1 MINQAG
7 ITHFP
12 GNLKAL
18 FAATKTCFSISIA
31 KICFANFTQ
40 HPGFLLQII
49 VLAPDFQAF
58 IHEVQEFLTVCGED
72 RVYQI
77 VNVEL
82 LLRRHPP
89 EAVIGFLNLLRDD
102 YKKELKQIIQKNK
115 TDPRINELV
124 AKNFRIRM
132 AINTI
137 KNAEKG
143 VKNAA

>member
-1 MINQAG
+1 MTKRVIN
-7 ITHFP
+7 
-12 GNLKAL
+12 
-18 FAATKTCFSISIA
+18 
-31 KICFANFTQ
+31 
-40 HPGFLLQII
+40 
-49 VLAPDFQAF
+49 
-58 IHEVQEFLTVCGED
+58 EVQEYLTICEED

-77 VNVEL
+77 VNIEML
-82 LLRRHPP
+82 LKKHPG

-102 YKKELKQIIQKNK
+102 YKRELKKLIQTNK
-115 TDPRINELV
+115 TDPKINELV

>member
-1 MINQAG
+1 MEVRPMTKRVIN
-7 ITHFP
+7 
-12 GNLKAL
+12 
-18 FAATKTCFSISIA
+18 
-31 KICFANFTQ
+31 
-40 HPGFLLQII
+40 
-49 VLAPDFQAF
+49 
-58 IHEVQEFLTVCGED
+58 EVQEYLTICGED

-77 VNVEL
+77 VNVKML
-82 LLRRHPP
+82 LKKHPG

-102 YKKELKQIIQKNK
+102 YKKELKQLIQVNK

-137 KNAEKG
+137 KNAKKE